1 MDLIQLKNKVIDGH
15 ILTREEA
22 IKLVD
27 QDLKKL
33 CEMANEIREHFCGNK
48 FDICTIINAK
58 SGRCSE
64 NCKYCAQS
72 MHYQTTCEEYPL
84 LSKEQIKQDGIDNAR
99 KGVKRYSMVT
109 SGRCISDKEVDIVCE
124 IADSMREVPVKLC
137 GSFGL
142 LGKSQYE
149 RLYNSG
155 ITRMHN
161 NLETSQTN
169 FSNMCTTHS
178 FEDKVRSI
186 NEAKSVGMN
195 ICSGGIM
202 GIGESFEDRIDL
214 AFSLK
219 KLDIKS
225 VPINMLSPVKGTPYE
240 NNERISEE
248 DFKRTIAIFRFILPD
263 SFIRLAGGRGIMS
276 DSGYSL
282 FNSGANATITGDML
296 TTAGI
301 SIEQDIEKIKEM
313 GFEIE

>member
-22 IKLVD
+22 INLVD
-27 QDLKKL
+27 QNLKKL

-58 SGRCSE
+58 SGKCSE

-72 MHYQTTCEEYPL
+72 MHYQTTCKEYPL

-109 SGRCISDKEVDIVCE
+109 SGRCISDEEVDIVCE

-161 NLETSQTN
+161 NLETSQTY

-186 NEAKSVGMN
+186 NEAKFVGMN

-225 VPINMLSPVKGTPYE
+225 VPVNMLSPVKGTPYGS
-240 NNERISEE
+240 NERISEE